1 MGDTG
6 GRPPVSS
13 RLRKDVFGK
22 RTTPMPRLALYALVV
37 CVLAVVAAVVSF
49 VQGSWAIGVVW
60 VLLTG
65 LSSNMT
71 WYYVRRGRA
80 EKAARAAGSVTG

>member
-1 MGDTG
+1 
-6 GRPPVSS
+6 
-13 RLRKDVFGK
+13 
-22 RTTPMPRLALYALVV
+22 MPRLALYSLVV

-49 VQGSWAIGVVW
+49 VQGSWPIGVVW

-65 LSSNMT
+65 LSSNMA

-80 EKAARAAGSVTG
+80 DKPAAS

>member
-6 GRPPVSS
+6 GRQQCP
-13 RLRKDVFGK
+13 
-22 RTTPMPRLALYALVV
+22 RTRQESDLMPRLALYALIV

-71 WYYVRRGRA
+71 WYYLRRGRQ
-80 EKAARAAGSVTG
+80 EKSVTG

>member
-1 MGDTG
+1 
-6 GRPPVSS
+6 
-13 RLRKDVFGK
+13 
-22 RTTPMPRLALYALVV
+22 MPRLALYALAV

-49 VQGSWAIGVVW
+49 VQGSWPIGVVW

-71 WYYVRRGRA
+71 WYYVKRGRQQ
-80 EKAARAAGSVTG
+80 EKSVTS